1 MVHRYCSKPW
11 GIARATEQKQ
21 FAQEPRDSLPEWSKG
36 VDSSSTSAS
45 CVGSNPTA
53 VISPAYIIFQAFH
66 CGPVQLVLPTQP
78 FSFSPFLSSLLRRP
92 LGCDLVAAS
101 WGLAQQL
108 PGSMTSFDGP
118 PGTLDLVVGP
128 NI

>member
-1 MVHRYCSKPW
+1 MAVD
-11 GIARATEQKQ
+11 T
-21 FAQEPRDSLPEWSKG
+21 LPEWSKG
-36 VDSSSTSAS
+36 VDSSSTSAN

-128 NI
+128 SI